1 VSDGG
6 SLRVK
11 RLGLTGY
18 APALEAM
25 KFFTSTRDAE
35 TSDEIWLLEHLPV
48 FTLGQAGN
56 PAHLLQN
63 PAGIPLMRIDRG
75 GQITYHGPGQL
86 VAYLLVDL
94 PRRRVKV
101 REFVHLMEE
110 AVIATLAGYGLQG
123 ERKRGAPGVYIDGAK
138 ISALGLRVKKGCSYH
153 GLSLNVNVDLTPF
166 SWINPCG
173 YEGLKC
179 TRLADLGIHDDVNAV
194 GSCLLAHFQRLL
206 PPLAVM
212 VVETA

>member
-1 VSDGG
+1 VKDVGG
-6 SLRVK
+6 LRVK
-11 RLGLTGY
+11 RLGLTDY

-25 KFFTSTRDAE
+25 KRFTNTRDAQ
-35 TSDEIWLLEHLPV
+35 TPDEIWLLEHPPT
-48 FTLGQAGN
+48 FTLGQAGS

-63 PAGIPLMRIDRG
+63 PAGIPLVRIDRG

-94 PRRRVKV
+94 PRRQIKV
-101 REFVHLMEE
+101 REFVHLIEE
-110 AVIATLAGYGLQG
+110 AVIATLAGYGLRG

-138 ISALGLRVKKGCSYH
+138 IGALGLRVKNARTYH

-173 YEGLKC
+173 YEGLKS
-179 TRLADLGIHDDVNAV
+179 TRLADFGIHDDVDAV
-194 GSCLLAHFQRLL
+194 GLHLLGHFQRMMPMPTL
-206 PPLAVM
+206 
-212 VVETA
+212 T